1 MNVLY
6 YMYYTISIY
15 LLCIL
20 TILYLRRAESNK
32 TANTKEI
39 DKFQGTSNI
48 LLYYTTITL
57 SVVL

>member
-1 MNVLY
+1 
-6 YMYYTISIY
+6 MYYTISIY